1 MDKHGERRRHRSEL
15 PDIAL
20 NLQLDACCQD
30 GVAAMVLA
38 DGDGLPLAAAGD
50 GFACEEVAGRIVK
63 VAPRIQEFAGTLL
76 GAGQRWDVQMTKF
89 EAAGHELVLCAVGG
103 SAEMRRRQL
112 ARGMVAAQRILA
124 AA

>member
-1 MDKHGERRRHRSEL
+1 M
-15 PDIAL
+15 
-20 NLQLDACCQD
+20 NLQLDACCQE

-38 DGDGLPLAAAGD
+38 DGDGLPLASAGD
-50 GFACEEVAGRIVK
+50 DYCCEEVAGRMVK
-63 VAPRIQEFAGTLL
+63 VAPRIQEFSGTLL
-76 GAGQRWDVQMTKF
+76 GAGQRWEVQMTKF

-124 AA
+124 AS

>member
-1 MDKHGERRRHRSEL
+1 METNRERRRHRSEH
-15 PDIAL
+15 PETAL
-20 NLQLDACCQD
+20 NFQLDACVQD

-38 DGDGLPLAAAGD
+38 DGDGQPLATAGD
-50 GFACEEVAGRIVK
+50 DYCCEQVAGRIVR
-63 VAPRIQEFAGTLL
+63 VAPRIQEFAGTLI
-76 GAGQRWDVQMTKF
+76 GSGQRWDVQMTKF

-124 AA
+124 A